1 MLTEPAAVATRAV
14 ERALGP
20 GIPHIGEGLGLD
32 KSVLVLGAGPIGQAR
47 GGGAEPHRHR
57 LDYRRR
63 PKYGRLELARTMG
76 AHQVLAMGEGSPEQR
91 QLALQDMTAGVGA
104 DIVIET
110 AGVPV
115 AFKESLDLVRRGGI
129 VVEVGHFHRPRGRG
143 DSPAHRLF

>member
-1 MLTEPAAVATRAV
+1 
-14 ERALGP
+14 
-20 GIPHIGEGLGLD
+20 
-32 KSVLVLGAGPIGQAR
+32 
-47 GGGAEPHRHR
+47 
-57 LDYRRR
+57 
-63 PKYGRLELARTMG
+63 MG

-129 VVEVGHFHRPRGRG
+129 VVEVGHFTDPGGVEIHP
-143 DSPAHRLF
+143 HIVCF